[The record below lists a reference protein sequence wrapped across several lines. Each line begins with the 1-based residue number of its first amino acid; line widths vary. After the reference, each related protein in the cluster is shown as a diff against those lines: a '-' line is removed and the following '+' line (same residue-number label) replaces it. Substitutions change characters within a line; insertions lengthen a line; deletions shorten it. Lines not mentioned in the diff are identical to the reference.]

1 MKTSQTL
8 FTLAILAGASL
19 ITAFALPFNS
29 QQKAPFAD
37 KYWILESGSVT
48 PAIDLDGD
56 GKADTDIRVMLEDCQ
71 KDDAEMYKTGGKV
84 MKHDGKLRCDE
95 EEEAVITE
103 KGTWTYDAA
112 TKQLTSK
119 DNSSSKP
126 QTVTVKEATATKMVV
141 TYVFTST
148 KGKHTINAVYKAK

>member
-29 QQKAPFAD
+29 HQKAPFAD
-37 KYWILESGSVT
+37 KYWIFESSVVT

-56 GKADTDIRVMLEDCQ
+56 GKPDNDIRVMLEDCE
-71 KDDAEMYKTGGKV
+71 KDDAEMFKTGGIL
-84 MKHDGKLRCDE
+84 MKHEGKNRCDE
-95 EEEAVITE
+95 EDEVITE
-103 KGTWTYDAA
+103 SGTWKYDAA

-119 DNSSSKP
+119 HHNTSKP
-126 QTVTVKEATATKMVV
+126 QTVTVKEVTATKMVLN
-141 TYVFTST
+141 YVFTSA